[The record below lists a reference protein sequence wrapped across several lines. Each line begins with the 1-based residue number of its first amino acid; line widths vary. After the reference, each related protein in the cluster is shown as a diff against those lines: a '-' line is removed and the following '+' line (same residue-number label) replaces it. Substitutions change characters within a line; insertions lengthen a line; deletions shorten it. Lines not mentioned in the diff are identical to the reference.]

1 MQKTFNPVDFGFK
14 WTDGWYEFNVNE
26 SSKLARKARDKRA
39 NELKKAGGHT
49 VKKWSMPNQRITMG
63 GMNHNQPEITVT
75 VTVYCLEY

>member
-1 MQKTFNPVDFGFK
+1 
-14 WTDGWYEFNVNE
+14 
-26 SSKLARKARDKRA
+26 LARKARDKRA